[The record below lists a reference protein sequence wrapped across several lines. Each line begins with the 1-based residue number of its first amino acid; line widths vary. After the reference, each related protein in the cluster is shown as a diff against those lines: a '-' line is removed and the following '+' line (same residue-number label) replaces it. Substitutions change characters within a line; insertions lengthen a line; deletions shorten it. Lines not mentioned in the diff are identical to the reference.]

1 MFTVN
6 RQENIVVNAN
16 LYFVLQ
22 HETAVEEEW
31 WMNKNLFSSRGPFMF
46 IPAHLIP
53 DPAVRIQTPQH
64 YACTVW
70 FVLSYTESHHHSSRQ
85 ETHNECAS
93 LRNLKLS
100 LTVLGFST
108 QAKNKSKQHQATV
121 GRILVRWGASRY
133 QPNRWVDPSL
143 VQGHI
148 GIYISLV
155 FYIVMHT
162 ILTDQVLSL
171 VIRMAPL
178 IEH

>member
-1 MFTVN
+1 MRLLWKKN
-6 RQENIVVNAN
+6 D
-16 LYFVLQ
+16 
-22 HETAVEEEW
+22 EW
-31 WMNKNLFSSRGPFMF
+31 IKICS
-46 IPAHLIP
+46 AH
-53 DPAVRIQTPQH
+53 V
-64 YACTVW
+64 
-70 FVLSYTESHHHSSRQ
+70 VLSCLFQHISYQIQRSESKHLNITPAQFGLSHHHSSRQ

-100 LTVLGFST
+100 LTVLVFST